1 MLNGRLE
8 STGGILGVSGGQL
21 ASQDMKMKMMISPHF
36 WTVLFKRCLDLLLMG
51 FRLSLV
57 LLILVV
63 LMCIISTKNQAF
75 WLCVFHLL
83 HKSQYESTSG
93 FQHTEQHG
101 DGVRMVH
108 AKKVTG
114 TITNNYTLI
123 RYLSMCIF
131 VYLCA
136 ILLYYVL
143 YM

>member
-1 MLNGRLE
+1 
-8 STGGILGVSGGQL
+8 
-21 ASQDMKMKMMISPHF
+21 
-36 WTVLFKRCLDLLLMG
+36 MG

-108 AKKVTG
+108 AQSYW
-114 TITNNYTLI
+114 NNHKQLYSYTVPEYVYI
-123 RYLSMCIF
+123 CIPMCYII
-131 VYLCA
+131 
-136 ILLYYVL
+136 ILLYVL